1 MSMLECSVPKIE
13 YLLILVS
20 LPLKNLMDRWCNVR
34 VGWKYPLVCWRRL
47 GQLVSGGDGWGDY
60 KIFSGWWLQ
69 VQKYSLSQFKLW
81 LIQHLP
87 SWGGHHHRSI
97 HGPLQNCH
105 QSVSTN
111 WRLQVSSWCCW
122 SEGVYHHCHHQ
133 CYHHH
138 HQDLVGKVL
147 CHPICSQDEEL
158 EAIIE
163 LIRTSGNMFTDDD
176 CEVGLIDGFCIQNIL
191 FIFCAKI
198 FRLSTVIWSGEALLF
213 TMLMR
218 SVTVN
223 RRNINVTFFPP

>member
-1 MSMLECSVPKIE
+1 MFELAESIRLSVDADLVNL
-13 YLLILVS
+13 YLVETDGEIT
-20 LPLKNLMDRWCNVR
+20 
-34 VGWKYPLVCWRRL
+34 KYSPD
-47 GQLVSGGDGWGDY
+47 GDSRY
-60 KIFSGWWLQ
+60 KIIVWQ
-69 VQKYSLSQFKLW
+69 CQLW

-87 SWGGHHHRSI
+87 SWRGHHHRSI

-111 WRLQVSSWCCW
+111 WRLQVSSWCSW
-122 SEGVYHHCHHQ
+122 SEGVYHHCHHCHHQ